1 MSRGEQLC
9 LQCNYPVRLH
19 DSDMLAD
26 CFDKLYAPKK
36 SKRGNLFLVM
46 LLIGLVIAFLL
57 W

>member
-26 CFDKLYAPKK
+26 CFDKLYAPKP
-36 SKRGNLFLVM
+36 SSRRNLFLIA
-46 LLIGLVIAFLL
+46 LLTGLFLAFLL